1 MIIICGI
8 IALTITIITNVASPI
23 INLPFERIF
32 IPTIYNDF
40 GMVYGIGFTTCKYI
54 PFDFIKYSYFF
65 INSPLSQMI
74 YFMIYDNLWLI
85 YYIYTIYND
94 FTITIVYTINDHINS
109 DNTIS

>member
-1 MIIICGI
+1 
-8 IALTITIITNVASPI
+8 
-23 INLPFERIF
+23 
-32 IPTIYNDF
+32 
-40 GMVYGIGFTTCKYI
+40 MVYGIGFTTCKYI

-94 FTITIVYTINDHINS
+94 FTITIVYTINDHIK
-109 DNTIS
+109 

>member
-23 INLPFERIF
+23 INLPFESIF

-54 PFDFIKYSYFF
+54 PFDFIKSSYF
-65 INSPLSQMI
+65 LSI
-74 YFMIYDNLWLI
+74 AHLVRWSILWFMIIYGWSIIYI
-85 YYIYTIYND
+85 YYI
-94 FTITIVYTINDHINS
+94 
-109 DNTIS
+109 

>member
-1 MIIICGI
+1 
-8 IALTITIITNVASPI
+8 
-23 INLPFERIF
+23 
-32 IPTIYNDF
+32 
-40 GMVYGIGFTTCKYI
+40 
-54 PFDFIKYSYFF
+54 
-65 INSPLSQMI
+65 MI